1 MTISKYPFEA
11 LLDLVVI
18 KYLYDKFPGVT
29 SHQLA
34 LPRTKAI
41 CAPAL
46 ASLAVRR
53 LGLHKI
59 MLINC
64 VDLTEEIERHVPLL
78 QATTSEEIIKRGWRY
93 DPPKALSDIFESV
106 MGAILVDSG
115 YNYERAAAV
124 VEYVMQDVLVVLS
137 PSVSRDPVSELVEW
151 AAGSGCTAITFK

>member
-1 MTISKYPFEA
+1 
-11 LLDLVVI
+11 VVI
-18 KYLYDKFPGVT
+18 KYLYDKFPGAT

-59 MLINC
+59 MLVNH
-64 VDLTEEIERHVPLL
+64 VELTEEIERYVPLL
-78 QATTSEEIIKRGWRY
+78 QATSGEEIIKRGWRY
-93 DPPKALSDIFESV
+93 DPPKVLSDVFESV
-106 MGAILVDSG
+106 MGAVLVDSG
-115 YNYERAAAV
+115 YNYEKAAAI
-124 VEYVMQDVLVVLS
+124 VEYVMQDLLMALS

-151 AAGSGCTAITFK
+151 AAGCGCTGVTFE